1 MHNIKR
7 LGLSAVS
14 LAAALCCAPL
24 ASAAT
29 PTVGAAG
36 PLSSHDKE
44 EVLHLTSRVTA
55 LNGVDVP
62 PPGNSLGDELIIA
75 GDLLRSNVTV
85 GRFGEVCTVTR
96 TSGPTGPRDLQCQIT
111 LVLSDG
117 QITVQ
122 GVFTL
127 SSSGPGDI
135 TLAITGGTGRYRTAQ
150 GFVHA
155 VNASATDTQLTVHL
169 IR

>member
-1 MHNIKR
+1 
-7 LGLSAVS
+7 
-14 LAAALCCAPL
+14 
-24 ASAAT
+24 
-29 PTVGAAG
+29 
-36 PLSSHDKE
+36 
-44 EVLHLTSRVTA
+44 
-55 LNGVDVP
+55 
-62 PPGNSLGDELIIA
+62 
-75 GDLLRSNVTV
+75 
-85 GRFGEVCTVTR
+85 
-96 TSGPTGPRDLQCQIT
+96 
-111 LVLSDG
+111 VLSDG